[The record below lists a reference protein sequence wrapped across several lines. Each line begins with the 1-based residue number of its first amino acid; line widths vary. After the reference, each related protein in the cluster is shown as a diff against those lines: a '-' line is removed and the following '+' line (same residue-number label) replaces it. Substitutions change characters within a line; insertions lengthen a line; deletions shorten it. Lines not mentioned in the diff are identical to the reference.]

1 MIPMEYTPMVYS
13 PKGKVM
19 VLSWRYFS
27 IVTPWFY
34 KRFFFKVVMV
44 MVKDKRKYNKKIQC
58 Q

>member
-1 MIPMEYTPMVYS
+1 MKYTPMVYN
-13 PKGKVM
+13 PKGKDM
-19 VLSWRYFS
+19 ALSWRYFS

-34 KRFFFKVVMV
+34 KRFFFEVVMV